1 MDTSIAGTAPAG
13 QLVHAGSAADDRGS
27 PPIGTV
33 VLARGTNPGYGADM
47 TCYETPA
54 GGIIFSAGSISFG
67 GSLAQDPTLQTIV
80 KNVLDQCL
88 S

>member
-1 MDTSIAGTAPAG
+1 M
-13 QLVHAGSAADDRGS
+13 
-27 PPIGTV
+27 
-33 VLARGTNPGYGADM
+33 LARGTNPGYGADM

-54 GGIIFSAGSISFG
+54 GGTIFSAGSISFG